1 MREHLKARVTLARFG
16 GEEFGILLPETDRNA
31 AVAIGEKVRAS
42 VMGRELVKRTT
53 GESLGKVTIS
63 LGVAT
68 SRPGDTA
75 VSLLERADQCMFM
88 AKRDGRNRTVDDSR
102 VALDVLTA
110 VA

>member
-1 MREHLKARVTLARFG
+1 
-16 GEEFGILLPETDRNA
+16 
-31 AVAIGEKVRAS
+31 
-42 VMGRELVKRTT
+42 
-53 GESLGKVTIS
+53 
-63 LGVAT
+63 
-68 SRPGDTA
+68 